1 MYVFSVSI
9 EPFECWMACI
19 RARGIILP
27 ASARKQTKTGHVQ
40 NCHTVSH
47 GLINNF
53 SVFEDNDVIFGVARD
68 ITAYDCRRVLRIAHD
83 IARQRAAYHS
93 QQSSGRHYTK

>member
-1 MYVFSVSI
+1 MLFIVHANCFLHDHRVV
-9 EPFECWMACI
+9 WCI

-68 ITAYDCRRVLRIAHD
+68 ITAYD
-83 IARQRAAYHS
+83 
-93 QQSSGRHYTK
+93 